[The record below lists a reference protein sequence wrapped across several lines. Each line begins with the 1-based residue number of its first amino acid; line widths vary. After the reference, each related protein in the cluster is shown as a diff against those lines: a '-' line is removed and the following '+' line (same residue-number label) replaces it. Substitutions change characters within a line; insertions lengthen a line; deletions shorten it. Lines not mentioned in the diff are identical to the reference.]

1 MLGCEPLGDL
11 TFVCRKRKL
20 VSESLGQRDN
30 LTWEGKDSSLR
41 DIGESTWML
50 RQWHKLLLLRGR
62 MAECCQVQAWERGGV
77 QNKRKDPSGE
87 YRLSPLLEWHPV
99 KPTVDWK

>member
-1 MLGCEPLGDL
+1 MDAAAVAQTTP
-11 TFVCRKRKL
+11 TQRK
-20 VSESLGQRDN
+20 D
-30 LTWEGKDSSLR
+30 
-41 DIGESTWML
+41 
-50 RQWHKLLLLRGR
+50 GR
-62 MAECCQVQAWERGGV
+62 MLPGSGMGKGGV